1 MRQFFPTL
9 KRWKEK
15 DERTLTEK
23 ATGLL
28 AQCKD
33 ITIASIDNEGFH
45 VRFQCPKS
53 VQKDVMRYGWQ
64 PLPIL

>member
-1 MRQFFPTL
+1 MIAASREMSDEPNMRQFFPTL

-33 ITIASIDNEGFH
+33 ITIASIDDEGFT
-45 VRFQCPKS
+45 RP
-53 VQKDVMRYGWQ
+53 
-64 PLPIL
+64 